1 MRALK
6 LFILAV
12 FSFVFFSCSNIL
24 EQGNA
29 SLEICLPGSPDY
41 DARFIDVESDNTFL
55 NDWLPGT
62 VYEII
67 LDGSVYMRKI
77 VNYGDTCSFDN
88 LKCGRYKVSIYNWS
102 SDPYGP
108 QAFASLYCYGERDI
122 AVMGG
127 KNIRSID
134 IYALRVNNINGI
146 SGTLQV
152 SIPVSIGDITDNK
165 VVRSIYDGLGEGLSM
180 LSYVEYSNASVS
192 YKGGYKEP
200 LNYEILQRLYN
211 NSYKILKNGNV
222 IYPIGNNNDSITFYV
237 YQDDYEIEYTFYDEG
252 YNNVLFKTRMPFGF
266 QISY

>member
-12 FSFVFFSCSNIL
+12 FSFALFSCSNIL

-41 DARFIDVESDNTFL
+41 DARFIDIPDSVL
-55 NDWLPGT
+55 NQYLQGSFF
-62 VYEII
+62 EII
-67 LDGSVYMRKI
+67 IEGPVYMRS
-77 VNYGDTCSFDN
+77 VVGFGETCYFNN
-88 LKCGRYKVSIYNWS
+88 LKCGRYKVKISAWAD
-102 SDPYGP
+102 DPDGLS
-108 QAFASLYCYGERDI
+108 QWNQLYCYGERDI

-127 KNIRSID
+127 KNIKSID

-152 SIPVSIGDITDNK
+152 SVPVSIGDITDNK

-180 LSYVEYSNASVS
+180 LNYVQYSNASVS

-200 LNYEILQRLYN
+200 LNNEILQRLYN

-222 IYPIGNNNDSITFYV
+222 IYPVGNNNDSITFYV

>member
-41 DARFIDVESDNTFL
+41 NARFIEVESDNTFL
-55 NDWLPGT
+55 NQWLPGT

-67 LDGSVYMRKI
+67 LDGPVYMRKI

-102 SDPYGP
+102 SDPYGGP
-108 QAFASLYCYGERDI
+108 QSWASLYSYGERDI

-127 KNIRSID
+127 KNVKSID
-134 IYALRVNNINGI
+134 IYALRINNINGI
-146 SGTLQV
+146 SGATV
-152 SIPVSIGDITDNK
+152 SSPNYYGDITDNK
-165 VVRSIYDGLGEGLSM
+165 LEISLSSGFGEGLSL
-180 LSYVEYSNASVS
+180 LSFVQYSNASIS

-200 LNYEILQRLYN
+200 LNSEILQNLNN

-222 IYPIGNNNDSITFYV
+222 IYPVGSNYGNSVTFYLD
-237 YQDDYEIEYTFYDEG
+237 QHDYEVEYTFYDEN
-252 YNNVLFKTRMPFGF
+252 YSNVLFKSRMPLSFHD
-266 QISY
+266 